1 MKRACVASLSNI
13 SIASL
18 NRKLLILL
26 IAVGLPVVA
35 ILGISKINDL
45 ESLDGVEKLFLISG
59 SPYDIQ
65 LPFSHHNLDNTVQ
78 PTTLTFKTFNTMD
91 LDRPYLYVPFYQT
104 YLKIFANGVLAYDS
118 EIDGK
123 WRNATHL
130 ENVFVNLPKEKKII
144 ITASINANMTPSQSV
159 SNFFVAPASKL
170 KGFKTA
176 NEFYYYDLRTAFL
189 GAQLCI
195 IAMMLLASIPAGSI
209 KPIITPIILLAFL
222 CSVGLSSQANSFA
235 TIQLFYP
242 YLLSFTPL
250 FALAMLGFH
259 SAIEKKEIDLSK
271 AYLATVIFC
280 ACPILLSNTTN
291 LFQIQLWNMIIIP
304 PLMISVLIFTM
315 TKSAIMF
322 FKNGGTANAL
332 YLLVTFFALAAI
344 IHDFAFL
351 FGFSNNG
358 IIISNIGT
366 SFFFFMVA
374 AFYLVRLSS
383 EKIELDSHR
392 SILEK
397 ELRGLEDDLRK
408 NFEETQI
415 LIREQVANQEMS
427 RINSE
432 LHDGIMT
439 NISMIQALSEK
450 NRSGRNLSINLLSKG
465 IISEIRVLLML
476 RESKDTTL
484 LMALSEIK
492 RQLVDPAE
500 LIGVRFAWKTK
511 GLLYGPHLSRE
522 LILDIVRIMQEA
534 LQNALFRA
542 NSKFIIFKGELDID
556 GSIILSL
563 ENREGKSFKNNS
575 RKGFGIK
582 SMFVRAKN
590 NNIELSLDG
599 TNDGAILILRI
610 PQQKVRSTVIK

>member
-1 MKRACVASLSNI
+1 MASLSNM

-18 NRKLLILL
+18 HKKLLILL
-26 IAVGLPVVA
+26 IAVVFPFVS
-35 ILGISKINDL
+35 ILGISKINGL
-45 ESLDGVEKLFLISG
+45 ENSDGVEKLFLISG

-65 LPFSHHNLDNTVQ
+65 LPFSHHNLDNTVE
-78 PTTLTFKTFNTMD
+78 PTILTFKTLNTMNI
-91 LDRPYLYVPFYQT
+91 DRPYLYVPFYQT
-104 YLKIFANGVLAYDS
+104 NLKIFANGVLAYDS

-123 WRNATHL
+123 WRNSTHL

-144 ITASINANMTPSQSV
+144 ITASINGNLTPSQSV
-159 SNFFVAPASKL
+159 SNFFVGPASKL
-170 KGFKTA
+170 KVFKTA

-195 IAMMLLASIPAGSI
+195 IAMLLMASIPAGSI
-209 KPIITPIILLAFL
+209 KPIITPLILLAFL
-222 CSVGLSSQANSFA
+222 CSVGLSSQANSFS
-235 TIQLFYP
+235 TIQSFYP

-250 FALAMLGFH
+250 FALALLDFH
-259 SAIEKKEIDLSK
+259 STIERKKIELSK

-280 ACPILLSNTTN
+280 TCIILLSKTTN
-291 LFQIQLWNMIIIP
+291 LFQIQLWNMSIIP

-315 TKSAIMF
+315 TKSTITF

-332 YLLVTFFALAAI
+332 YLIVTFFALAAI
-344 IHDFAFL
+344 IHDIAFL

-366 SFFFFMVA
+366 AFFFFMVA
-374 AFYLVRLSS
+374 TFYLVRLST
-383 EKIELDSHR
+383 EKIELASHQ
-392 SILEK
+392 SILENA
-397 ELRGLEDDLRK
+397 LRGLEDDLRK
-408 NFEETQI
+408 NFEENQI
-415 LIREQVANQEMS
+415 LIREKVANQELS

-450 NRSGRNLSINLLSKG
+450 VSASRNLSINLLSKS

-476 RESKDTTL
+476 RESKNTTL

-500 LIGVRFAWKTK
+500 LMGVRFVWETK

-522 LILDIVRIMQEA
+522 LILDIVRIIQEA

-556 GSIILSL
+556 GSIKLYL
-563 ENREGKSFKNNS
+563 ENREGKSFKKNS
-575 RKGFGIK
+575 EKGFGIK
-582 SMFVRAKN
+582 NMFVRANK

-599 TNDGAILILRI
+599 TSDGAILILRI
-610 PQQKVRSTVIK
+610 PQ

>member
-1 MKRACVASLSNI
+1 M

-18 NRKLLILL
+18 HKKLLILL
-26 IAVGLPVVA
+26 IAVGFPFVS
-35 ILGISKINDL
+35 ILGISKINGL
-45 ESLDGVEKLFLISG
+45 ENSDGVEKLFLISG

-65 LPFSHHNLDNTVQ
+65 LPFSHHNLDNTVE
-78 PTTLTFKTFNTMD
+78 PTILTFKTLNTMNI
-91 LDRPYLYVPFYQT
+91 DRPYLYVPFYQT
-104 YLKIFANGVLAYDS
+104 NLKIFANGVLAYDS

-144 ITASINANMTPSQSV
+144 ITASINGNMTPSQSV
-159 SNFFVAPASKL
+159 SNFFVGPASKL
-170 KGFKTA
+170 KVFKTA

-195 IAMMLLASIPAGSI
+195 IAMLLMASIPAGSI
-209 KPIITPIILLAFL
+209 KPIITPLILLAFL
-222 CSVGLSSQANSFA
+222 CSVGLSSQANSFS
-235 TIQLFYP
+235 TIQSFYP

-250 FALAMLGFH
+250 FALALLDFH
-259 SAIEKKEIDLSK
+259 STIEKKEIELSK

-280 ACPILLSNTTN
+280 TCIILLSKTTN
-291 LFQIQLWNMIIIP
+291 LFQIQLWNMSIIP

-332 YLLVTFFALAAI
+332 YLIVTFFALAAI
-344 IHDFAFL
+344 IHDIAFL

-366 SFFFFMVA
+366 AFFFFMVA
-374 AFYLVRLSS
+374 TFYLVRLST
-383 EKIELDSHR
+383 EKIELASHQ
-392 SILEK
+392 SILENA
-397 ELRGLEDDLRK
+397 LRGLEDDLRK
-408 NFEETQI
+408 NFEENQI
-415 LIREQVANQEMS
+415 LIREKVANQELS

-450 NRSGRNLSINLLSKG
+450 ASASRNLSINLLSKS

-476 RESKDTTL
+476 RESKNTTL

-500 LIGVRFAWKTK
+500 LMGVRFVWETK

-522 LILDIVRIMQEA
+522 LILDIVRIIQEA

-556 GSIILSL
+556 GSIKLYL
-563 ENREGKSFKNNS
+563 ENREGKSFKKNS
-575 RKGFGIK
+575 EKGFGIK
-582 SMFVRAKN
+582 NMFVRANK

-599 TNDGAILILRI
+599 TSDGAILILRI
-610 PQQKVRSTVIK
+610 PQ

>member
-1 MKRACVASLSNI
+1 M

-18 NRKLLILL
+18 HKKLLILL
-26 IAVGLPVVA
+26 IAVGFPFVS
-35 ILGISKINDL
+35 ILGISKINGL
-45 ESLDGVEKLFLISG
+45 ENSDGVEKLFLISG

-65 LPFSHHNLDNTVQ
+65 LPFSHHNLDNTVE
-78 PTTLTFKTFNTMD
+78 PTILTFKTLNTMNI
-91 LDRPYLYVPFYQT
+91 DRPYLYVPFYQT
-104 YLKIFANGVLAYDS
+104 NLKIFANGVLAYDS

-144 ITASINANMTPSQSV
+144 ITASINGNMTPSQSV
-159 SNFFVAPASKL
+159 SNFFVGPASKL
-170 KGFKTA
+170 KVFKTA

-195 IAMMLLASIPAGSI
+195 IAMLLMASIPAGSI
-209 KPIITPIILLAFL
+209 KPIITPLILLAFL
-222 CSVGLSSQANSFA
+222 CSVGLSSQANSFS
-235 TIQLFYP
+235 TIQSFYP

-250 FALAMLGFH
+250 FALALLDFH
-259 SAIEKKEIDLSK
+259 STIERKKIELSK

-280 ACPILLSNTTN
+280 TCIILLSKTTN
-291 LFQIQLWNMIIIP
+291 LFQIQLWNMSIIP

-332 YLLVTFFALAAI
+332 YLIVTFFALAAI
-344 IHDFAFL
+344 IHDIAFL

-366 SFFFFMVA
+366 AFFFFMVA
-374 AFYLVRLSS
+374 TFYLVRLST
-383 EKIELDSHR
+383 EKIELASHQ
-392 SILEK
+392 SILENA
-397 ELRGLEDDLRK
+397 LRGLEDDLRK
-408 NFEETQI
+408 NFEENQI
-415 LIREQVANQEMS
+415 LIREKVANQELS

-450 NRSGRNLSINLLSKG
+450 ASASRNLSINLLSKS

-476 RESKDTTL
+476 RESKNTTL

-500 LIGVRFAWKTK
+500 LMGVRFVWETK

-522 LILDIVRIMQEA
+522 LILDIVRIIQEA

-556 GSIILSL
+556 GSIKLYL
-563 ENREGKSFKNNS
+563 ENREGKSFKKNS
-575 RKGFGIK
+575 EKGFGIK
-582 SMFVRAKN
+582 NMFVRANK

-599 TNDGAILILRI
+599 TSDGAILILRI
-610 PQQKVRSTVIK
+610 PQ

>member
-1 MKRACVASLSNI
+1 M

-18 NRKLLILL
+18 HKKLLILL
-26 IAVGLPVVA
+26 IAVGFPFVS
-35 ILGISKINDL
+35 ILGISKINGL
-45 ESLDGVEKLFLISG
+45 ENSDGVEKLFLISG
-59 SPYDIQ
+59 STYDIQ
-65 LPFSHHNLDNTVQ
+65 LPFSHHNLDNTVE
-78 PTTLTFKTFNTMD
+78 PTILTFKTLNTMNI
-91 LDRPYLYVPFYQT
+91 DRPYLYVPFYQT
-104 YLKIFANGVLAYDS
+104 NLKIFANGVLAYDS

-144 ITASINANMTPSQSV
+144 ITASINGNMTPSQSV
-159 SNFFVAPASKL
+159 SNFFVGPASKL
-170 KGFKTA
+170 KVFKTA

-195 IAMMLLASIPAGSI
+195 IAMLLMASIPAGSI
-209 KPIITPIILLAFL
+209 KPIITPLILLAFL
-222 CSVGLSSQANSFA
+222 CSVGLSSQANSFS
-235 TIQLFYP
+235 TIQSFYP

-250 FALAMLGFH
+250 FALALLDFH
-259 SAIEKKEIDLSK
+259 STIEKKEIELSK

-280 ACPILLSNTTN
+280 TCIILLSKTTN
-291 LFQIQLWNMIIIP
+291 LFQIQLWNMSIIP

-332 YLLVTFFALAAI
+332 YLIVTFFALAAI
-344 IHDFAFL
+344 IHDIAFL

-366 SFFFFMVA
+366 AFFFFMVA
-374 AFYLVRLSS
+374 TFYLVRLST
-383 EKIELDSHR
+383 EKIELASHQ
-392 SILEK
+392 SILENA
-397 ELRGLEDDLRK
+397 LRGLEDDLRK
-408 NFEETQI
+408 NFEENQI
-415 LIREQVANQEMS
+415 LIREKVANQELS

-450 NRSGRNLSINLLSKG
+450 ASASRNLSINLLSKS

-476 RESKDTTL
+476 RESKNTTL

-500 LIGVRFAWKTK
+500 LMGVRFVWETK

-522 LILDIVRIMQEA
+522 LILDIVRIIQEA

-556 GSIILSL
+556 GSIKLYL
-563 ENREGKSFKNNS
+563 ENREGKSFKKNS
-575 RKGFGIK
+575 EKGFGIK
-582 SMFVRAKN
+582 NMFVRANK

-599 TNDGAILILRI
+599 TSDGAILILRI
-610 PQQKVRSTVIK
+610 PQ

>member
-1 MKRACVASLSNI
+1 M

-18 NRKLLILL
+18 HKKLLILL
-26 IAVGLPVVA
+26 IAVGFPFVS
-35 ILGISKINDL
+35 ILGISKINGL
-45 ESLDGVEKLFLISG
+45 ENSDGVEKLFLISG

-65 LPFSHHNLDNTVQ
+65 LPFSHHNLDNTVE
-78 PTTLTFKTFNTMD
+78 PTILTFKTLNTMNI
-91 LDRPYLYVPFYQT
+91 DRPHLYVPFYQT
-104 YLKIFANGVLAYDS
+104 NLKIFANGVLAYDS

-144 ITASINANMTPSQSV
+144 ITASINGNMTPSQSV
-159 SNFFVAPASKL
+159 SNFFVGPASKL
-170 KGFKTA
+170 KVFKTA

-195 IAMMLLASIPAGSI
+195 IAMLLMASIPAGSI
-209 KPIITPIILLAFL
+209 KPIITPLILLAFL
-222 CSVGLSSQANSFA
+222 CSVGLSSQANSFS
-235 TIQLFYP
+235 TIQSFYP

-250 FALAMLGFH
+250 FALALLDFH
-259 SAIEKKEIDLSK
+259 STIEKKEIELSK

-280 ACPILLSNTTN
+280 TCIILLSKTTN
-291 LFQIQLWNMIIIP
+291 LFQIQLWNMSIIP

-332 YLLVTFFALAAI
+332 YLIVTFFALAAI
-344 IHDFAFL
+344 IHDIAFL

-366 SFFFFMVA
+366 AFFFFMVA
-374 AFYLVRLSS
+374 TFYLVRLST
-383 EKIELDSHR
+383 EKIELASHQ
-392 SILEK
+392 SILENA
-397 ELRGLEDDLRK
+397 LRGLEDDLRK
-408 NFEETQI
+408 NFEENQI
-415 LIREQVANQEMS
+415 LIREKVANQELS

-450 NRSGRNLSINLLSKG
+450 ASASRNLSINLLSKS

-476 RESKDTTL
+476 RESKNTTL

-500 LIGVRFAWKTK
+500 LMGVRFVWETK

-522 LILDIVRIMQEA
+522 LILDIVRIIQEA

-556 GSIILSL
+556 GSIKLYL
-563 ENREGKSFKNNS
+563 ENREGKSFKKNS
-575 RKGFGIK
+575 EKGFGIK
-582 SMFVRAKN
+582 NMFVRANK

-599 TNDGAILILRI
+599 TSDGAILILRI
-610 PQQKVRSTVIK
+610 PQ

>member
-1 MKRACVASLSNI
+1 M

-18 NRKLLILL
+18 HKKLLILL
-26 IAVGLPVVA
+26 IAVGFPFVS
-35 ILGISKINDL
+35 ILGISKINGL
-45 ESLDGVEKLFLISG
+45 ENSDGVEKLFLISG

-65 LPFSHHNLDNTVQ
+65 LPFSHHNLDNTVE
-78 PTTLTFKTFNTMD
+78 PTILTFKTLNTMNI
-91 LDRPYLYVPFYQT
+91 DRPHLYVPFYQT
-104 YLKIFANGVLAYDS
+104 NLKIFANGVLAYDS

-144 ITASINANMTPSQSV
+144 ITASINGNMTPSQSV
-159 SNFFVAPASKL
+159 SNFFVGPASKL
-170 KGFKTA
+170 KVFKTA

-195 IAMMLLASIPAGSI
+195 IAMLLMASIPAGSI
-209 KPIITPIILLAFL
+209 KPIITPLILLAFL
-222 CSVGLSSQANSFA
+222 CSVGLSSQANSFS
-235 TIQLFYP
+235 TIQSFYP

-250 FALAMLGFH
+250 FALALLDFH
-259 SAIEKKEIDLSK
+259 STIERKKIELSK

-280 ACPILLSNTTN
+280 TCIILLSKTTN
-291 LFQIQLWNMIIIP
+291 LFQIQLWNMSIIP

-315 TKSAIMF
+315 IKSAIMF

-332 YLLVTFFALAAI
+332 YLIVTFFALAAI
-344 IHDFAFL
+344 IHDIAFL

-366 SFFFFMVA
+366 ALFFFMVTT
-374 AFYLVRLSS
+374 FYLVRLST
-383 EKIELDSHR
+383 EKIELASHQ
-392 SILEK
+392 SILENA
-397 ELRGLEDDLRK
+397 LRGLEDDLRK
-408 NFEETQI
+408 NFEENQI
-415 LIREQVANQEMS
+415 LIREKVANQEMS

-450 NRSGRNLSINLLSKG
+450 ASANRNLSINLLSKS

-476 RESKDTTL
+476 RESKNTTL

-500 LIGVRFAWKTK
+500 LMGVRFVWETK

-522 LILDIVRIMQEA
+522 LILDIVRIIQEA

-556 GSIILSL
+556 GSIKLYL
-563 ENREGKSFKNNS
+563 ENREGKSFKKNS
-575 RKGFGIK
+575 EKGFGIK
-582 SMFVRAKN
+582 NMFVRANK

-599 TNDGAILILRI
+599 TSDGAILILRI
-610 PQQKVRSTVIK
+610 PQ

>member
-1 MKRACVASLSNI
+1 M

-18 NRKLLILL
+18 HKKLLILL
-26 IAVGLPVVA
+26 IAVGFPFVS
-35 ILGISKINDL
+35 ILGISKINGL
-45 ESLDGVEKLFLISG
+45 ENSDGVEKLFLISG

-65 LPFSHHNLDNTVQ
+65 LPFSHHNLDNTVE
-78 PTTLTFKTFNTMD
+78 PTILTFKTLNTMNI
-91 LDRPYLYVPFYQT
+91 DRPHLYVPFYQT
-104 YLKIFANGVLAYDS
+104 NLKIFANGVLAYDS

-144 ITASINANMTPSQSV
+144 ITASINGNMTPSQSV
-159 SNFFVAPASKL
+159 SNFFVGPASKL
-170 KGFKTA
+170 KVFKTA

-209 KPIITPIILLAFL
+209 KPIITPLILLAFL
-222 CSVGLSSQANSFA
+222 CSVGLSSQANSFS
-235 TIQLFYP
+235 TIQSFYP

-250 FALAMLGFH
+250 FALALLDFH
-259 SAIEKKEIDLSK
+259 STIERKKIELSK

-280 ACPILLSNTTN
+280 TCIILLSKTTN
-291 LFQIQLWNMIIIP
+291 LFQIQLWNMSIIP

-315 TKSAIMF
+315 TKSTIMF

-332 YLLVTFFALAAI
+332 YLIVTFFALAAI
-344 IHDFAFL
+344 IHDIAFL

-366 SFFFFMVA
+366 AFFFFMVA
-374 AFYLVRLSS
+374 TFYLVRLSS
-383 EKIELDSHR
+383 EKIKLDSHQ

-397 ELRGLEDDLRK
+397 ALRGLEDDLRK
-408 NFEETQI
+408 NFEENQI
-415 LIREQVANQEMS
+415 LIREKVANQELS

-450 NRSGRNLSINLLSKG
+450 ASASRNLSINLLSKS

-476 RESKDTTL
+476 RESKNTTL

-500 LIGVRFAWKTK
+500 LMGVRFVWETK

-522 LILDIVRIMQEA
+522 LILDIVRIIQEA

-556 GSIILSL
+556 GSIKLYL
-563 ENREGKSFKNNS
+563 ENREGKSFKKNS
-575 RKGFGIK
+575 EKGFGIK
-582 SMFVRAKN
+582 NMFVRANK

-599 TNDGAILILRI
+599 TSDGAILILRI
-610 PQQKVRSTVIK
+610 PQ

>member
-1 MKRACVASLSNI
+1 M

-18 NRKLLILL
+18 HKKLLILL
-26 IAVGLPVVA
+26 IAVGFPFVS
-35 ILGISKINDL
+35 ILGISKINGL
-45 ESLDGVEKLFLISG
+45 ENSDGVEKLFLISG

-65 LPFSHHNLDNTVQ
+65 LPFSHHNLDNTVE
-78 PTTLTFKTFNTMD
+78 PTILTFKTLNTMNI
-91 LDRPYLYVPFYQT
+91 DRPYLYVPFYQT
-104 YLKIFANGVLAYDS
+104 NLKIFANGVLAYDS

-144 ITASINANMTPSQSV
+144 ITASINGNMTPSQSV
-159 SNFFVAPASKL
+159 SNFFVGPASKL
-170 KGFKTA
+170 KVFKTA

-195 IAMMLLASIPAGSI
+195 IAMLLMASIPAGSI
-209 KPIITPIILLAFL
+209 KPIITPLILLAFL
-222 CSVGLSSQANSFA
+222 CSVGLSSQANSFS
-235 TIQLFYP
+235 TIQSFYP

-250 FALAMLGFH
+250 FALALLDFH
-259 SAIEKKEIDLSK
+259 STIEKKEIELSK

-280 ACPILLSNTTN
+280 TCIILLSKTTN
-291 LFQIQLWNMIIIP
+291 LFQIQLWNMSIIP

-315 TKSAIMF
+315 TKSTIMF

-332 YLLVTFFALAAI
+332 YLIVTFFALAAI
-344 IHDFAFL
+344 IHDIAFL

-366 SFFFFMVA
+366 AFFFFMVA
-374 AFYLVRLSS
+374 TFYLVRLST
-383 EKIELDSHR
+383 EKIELASHQ
-392 SILEK
+392 SILENA
-397 ELRGLEDDLRK
+397 LRGLEDDLRK
-408 NFEETQI
+408 NFEENQI
-415 LIREQVANQEMS
+415 LIREKVANQELS

-450 NRSGRNLSINLLSKG
+450 ASASRNLSINLLSKS

-476 RESKDTTL
+476 RESKNTTL

-500 LIGVRFAWKTK
+500 LMGVRFVWETK

-522 LILDIVRIMQEA
+522 LILDIVRIIQEA

-556 GSIILSL
+556 GSIKLYL
-563 ENREGKSFKNNS
+563 ENREGKSFKKNS
-575 RKGFGIK
+575 EKGFGIK
-582 SMFVRAKN
+582 NMFVRANK

-599 TNDGAILILRI
+599 TSDGAILILRI
-610 PQQKVRSTVIK
+610 PQ

>member
-1 MKRACVASLSNI
+1 M

-18 NRKLLILL
+18 HKKLLILL
-26 IAVGLPVVA
+26 IAVGFPFVS
-35 ILGISKINDL
+35 ILGISKINGL
-45 ESLDGVEKLFLISG
+45 ENSDGVEKLFLISG

-65 LPFSHHNLDNTVQ
+65 LPFSHHNLDNTVE
-78 PTTLTFKTFNTMD
+78 PTILTFKTLNTMNI
-91 LDRPYLYVPFYQT
+91 DRPHLYVPFYQT
-104 YLKIFANGVLAYDS
+104 NLKIFANGVLAYDS

-144 ITASINANMTPSQSV
+144 ITASINGNMTPSQSV
-159 SNFFVAPASKL
+159 SDFFVGPASKL
-170 KGFKTA
+170 KVFKTA

-195 IAMMLLASIPAGSI
+195 IAMLLMASIPAGSI
-209 KPIITPIILLAFL
+209 KPIITPLILLAFL
-222 CSVGLSSQANSFA
+222 CSVGLSSQANSFS
-235 TIQLFYP
+235 TIQSFYP

-250 FALAMLGFH
+250 FALALLDFH
-259 SAIEKKEIDLSK
+259 STIEKKEIELSK

-280 ACPILLSNTTN
+280 TCIILLSKTTN
-291 LFQIQLWNMIIIP
+291 LFQIQMWNMSIIP

-332 YLLVTFFALAAI
+332 YLIVTFFALAAI
-344 IHDFAFL
+344 IHDIAFL
-351 FGFSNNG
+351 FGFSNSG

-366 SFFFFMVA
+366 AFFFFMVA
-374 AFYLVRLSS
+374 TFYLVRLST
-383 EKIELDSHR
+383 EKIELASHQ
-392 SILEK
+392 SILENA
-397 ELRGLEDDLRK
+397 LRGLEDDLRK
-408 NFEETQI
+408 NFEENQI
-415 LIREQVANQEMS
+415 LVREKVANQEMS

-450 NRSGRNLSINLLSKG
+450 ASASRNLSINLLSKS

-476 RESKDTTL
+476 RESKNTTL

-500 LIGVRFAWKTK
+500 LLGVRFVWETK

-522 LILDIVRIMQEA
+522 LILDIVRIIQEA

-556 GSIILSL
+556 GSIKLYL
-563 ENREGKSFKNNS
+563 ENREGRSFKKNS
-575 RKGFGIK
+575 EKGFGIK
-582 SMFVRAKN
+582 NMFVRANK

-599 TNDGAILILRI
+599 TSDGAILILRI
-610 PQQKVRSTVIK
+610 PQ

>member
-1 MKRACVASLSNI
+1 M

-18 NRKLLILL
+18 HKKLLILL
-26 IAVGLPVVA
+26 IAVGFPFVS
-35 ILGISKINDL
+35 ILGISKINGL
-45 ESLDGVEKLFLISG
+45 ENSDGVEKLFLISG

-65 LPFSHHNLDNTVQ
+65 LPFSHHNLDNTVE
-78 PTTLTFKTFNTMD
+78 PTILTFKTLNTMNI
-91 LDRPYLYVPFYQT
+91 DRPHLYVPFYQT
-104 YLKIFANGVLAYDS
+104 NLKIFANGVLAYDS

-144 ITASINANMTPSQSV
+144 ITASINGNMTPSQSV
-159 SNFFVAPASKL
+159 SNFFVGPASKL
-170 KGFKTA
+170 KVFKTA

-195 IAMMLLASIPAGSI
+195 IAMLLMASIPAGSI
-209 KPIITPIILLAFL
+209 KPIITPLILLAFL
-222 CSVGLSSQANSFA
+222 CSVGLSSQANSFS
-235 TIQLFYP
+235 TIQSFYP

-250 FALAMLGFH
+250 FALALLDFH
-259 SAIEKKEIDLSK
+259 STIERKKIELSK

-280 ACPILLSNTTN
+280 TCIILLSKTTN
-291 LFQIQLWNMIIIP
+291 LFQIQLWNMSIIP

-332 YLLVTFFALAAI
+332 YLIVTFFALAAI
-344 IHDFAFL
+344 IHDIAFL

-366 SFFFFMVA
+366 AFFFFMVA
-374 AFYLVRLSS
+374 TFYLVRLST
-383 EKIELDSHR
+383 EKIELASHQ
-392 SILEK
+392 SILENA
-397 ELRGLEDDLRK
+397 LRGLEDDLRK
-408 NFEETQI
+408 NFEENQI
-415 LIREQVANQEMS
+415 LIREKVANQELS

-450 NRSGRNLSINLLSKG
+450 ASASRNLSINLLSKS

-476 RESKDTTL
+476 RESKNTTL

-500 LIGVRFAWKTK
+500 LMGVRFVWETK

-522 LILDIVRIMQEA
+522 LILDIVRIIQEA

-556 GSIILSL
+556 GSIKLYL
-563 ENREGKSFKNNS
+563 ENREGKSFKKNS
-575 RKGFGIK
+575 EKGFGIK
-582 SMFVRAKN
+582 NMFVRANK

-599 TNDGAILILRI
+599 TSDGAILILRI
-610 PQQKVRSTVIK
+610 PQ

>member
-1 MKRACVASLSNI
+1 M

-18 NRKLLILL
+18 HKKLLILL
-26 IAVGLPVVA
+26 IAVGFPFVS
-35 ILGISKINDL
+35 ILGISKINGL
-45 ESLDGVEKLFLISG
+45 ENSDGVEKLFLISG

-65 LPFSHHNLDNTVQ
+65 LPFSHHNLDNTVE
-78 PTTLTFKTFNTMD
+78 PTILTFKTLNTMNI
-91 LDRPYLYVPFYQT
+91 DRPHLYVPFYQT
-104 YLKIFANGVLAYDS
+104 NLKIFANGVLAYDS

-144 ITASINANMTPSQSV
+144 ITASINGNMTPSQSV
-159 SNFFVAPASKL
+159 SNFFVGPASKL
-170 KGFKTA
+170 KVFKTA

-209 KPIITPIILLAFL
+209 KPIITPLILLAFL
-222 CSVGLSSQANSFA
+222 CSVGLSSQANSFS
-235 TIQLFYP
+235 TIQSFYP

-250 FALAMLGFH
+250 FALALLDFH
-259 SAIEKKEIDLSK
+259 STIERKKIELSK

-280 ACPILLSNTTN
+280 TCIILLSKTTN
-291 LFQIQLWNMIIIP
+291 LFQIQLWNMSIIP

-332 YLLVTFFALAAI
+332 YLIVTFFALAAI
-344 IHDFAFL
+344 IHDIAFL

-366 SFFFFMVA
+366 AFFFFMVA
-374 AFYLVRLSS
+374 TFYLVRLST
-383 EKIELDSHR
+383 EKIELASHQ
-392 SILEK
+392 SILENA
-397 ELRGLEDDLRK
+397 LRGLEDDLRK
-408 NFEETQI
+408 NFEENQI
-415 LIREQVANQEMS
+415 LIREKVANQELS

-450 NRSGRNLSINLLSKG
+450 ASASRNLSINLLSKS

-476 RESKDTTL
+476 RESKNTTL

-500 LIGVRFAWKTK
+500 LMGVRFVWETK

-522 LILDIVRIMQEA
+522 LILDIVRIIQEA

-556 GSIILSL
+556 GSIKLYL
-563 ENREGKSFKNNS
+563 ENREGKSFKKNS
-575 RKGFGIK
+575 EKGFGIK
-582 SMFVRAKN
+582 NMFVRANK

-599 TNDGAILILRI
+599 TSDGAILILRI
-610 PQQKVRSTVIK
+610 PQ

>member
-1 MKRACVASLSNI
+1 M

-18 NRKLLILL
+18 HKKLLILL
-26 IAVGLPVVA
+26 IAVGFPFVS
-35 ILGISKINDL
+35 ILGISKINGL
-45 ESLDGVEKLFLISG
+45 ENSDGVEKLFLISG
-59 SPYDIQ
+59 STYDIQ
-65 LPFSHHNLDNTVQ
+65 LPFSHHNLDNTVE
-78 PTTLTFKTFNTMD
+78 PTILTFKTLNTMNI
-91 LDRPYLYVPFYQT
+91 DRPYLYVPFYQT
-104 YLKIFANGVLAYDS
+104 NLKIFANGVLAYDS

-144 ITASINANMTPSQSV
+144 ITASINGNMTPSQSV
-159 SNFFVAPASKL
+159 SNFFVGPASKL
-170 KGFKTA
+170 KVFKTA

-195 IAMMLLASIPAGSI
+195 IAMLLMASIPAGSI
-209 KPIITPIILLAFL
+209 KPIITPLILLAFL
-222 CSVGLSSQANSFA
+222 CSVGLSSQANSFS
-235 TIQLFYP
+235 TIQSFYP

-250 FALAMLGFH
+250 FALALLDFH
-259 SAIEKKEIDLSK
+259 STIEKKKIELSK

-280 ACPILLSNTTN
+280 TCIILLSKTTN
-291 LFQIQLWNMIIIP
+291 LFQIQLWNMSIIP

-332 YLLVTFFALAAI
+332 YLIVTFFALAAI
-344 IHDFAFL
+344 IHDIAFL

-366 SFFFFMVA
+366 AFFFFMVA
-374 AFYLVRLSS
+374 TFYLVRLST
-383 EKIELDSHR
+383 EKIELASHQ
-392 SILEK
+392 SILENA
-397 ELRGLEDDLRK
+397 LRGLEDDLRK
-408 NFEETQI
+408 NFEENQI
-415 LIREQVANQEMS
+415 LIREKVANQELS

-450 NRSGRNLSINLLSKG
+450 ASASRNLSINLLSKS

-500 LIGVRFAWKTK
+500 LMGVRFVWETK
-511 GLLYGPHLSRE
+511 GLLYVPHLSRE
-522 LILDIVRIMQEA
+522 LILDIVRIIQEA

-556 GSIILSL
+556 GSIKLYL
-563 ENREGKSFKNNS
+563 ENREGKSFKKNS
-575 RKGFGIK
+575 EKGFGIK
-582 SMFVRAKN
+582 NMFVRANK

-599 TNDGAILILRI
+599 TSDGAILILRI
-610 PQQKVRSTVIK
+610 PQ

>member
-1 MKRACVASLSNI
+1 M

-18 NRKLLILL
+18 HKKLLILL
-26 IAVGLPVVA
+26 IAVGFPFVS
-35 ILGISKINDL
+35 ILGISKINGL
-45 ESLDGVEKLFLISG
+45 ENSDGVEKLFLISG
-59 SPYDIQ
+59 STYDIQ
-65 LPFSHHNLDNTVQ
+65 LPFSHHNLDNTVE
-78 PTTLTFKTFNTMD
+78 PTILTFKTLNTMNI
-91 LDRPYLYVPFYQT
+91 DRPYLYVPFYQT
-104 YLKIFANGVLAYDS
+104 NLKIFANGVLAYDS

-144 ITASINANMTPSQSV
+144 ITASINGNMTPSQSV
-159 SNFFVAPASKL
+159 SNFFVGPASKL
-170 KGFKTA
+170 KVFKTA

-195 IAMMLLASIPAGSI
+195 IAMLLMASIPAGSI
-209 KPIITPIILLAFL
+209 KPIITPLILLAFL
-222 CSVGLSSQANSFA
+222 CSVGLSSQANSFS
-235 TIQLFYP
+235 TIQSFYP

-250 FALAMLGFH
+250 FALALLDFH
-259 SAIEKKEIDLSK
+259 STIEKKKIELSK

-280 ACPILLSNTTN
+280 TCIILLSKTTN
-291 LFQIQLWNMIIIP
+291 LFQIQLWNMSIIP

-315 TKSAIMF
+315 TKSAIIF

-332 YLLVTFFALAAI
+332 YLIVTFFALAAI
-344 IHDFAFL
+344 IHDIAFL

-366 SFFFFMVA
+366 AFFFFMVA
-374 AFYLVRLSS
+374 TFYLVRLST
-383 EKIELDSHR
+383 EKIELASHQ
-392 SILEK
+392 SILENA
-397 ELRGLEDDLRK
+397 LRGLEDDLRK
-408 NFEETQI
+408 NFEENQI
-415 LIREQVANQEMS
+415 LIREKVANQELS

-450 NRSGRNLSINLLSKG
+450 ASASRNLSINLLSKS

-476 RESKDTTL
+476 RESKNTTL

-500 LIGVRFAWKTK
+500 LMGVRFVWETK

-522 LILDIVRIMQEA
+522 LILDIVRIIQEA

-556 GSIILSL
+556 GSIKLYL
-563 ENREGKSFKNNS
+563 ENREGKSFKKNS
-575 RKGFGIK
+575 EKGFGIK
-582 SMFVRAKN
+582 NMFVRANK

-599 TNDGAILILRI
+599 TSDGAILILRI
-610 PQQKVRSTVIK
+610 PQ

>member
-1 MKRACVASLSNI
+1 MASLSNM

-18 NRKLLILL
+18 HKKLLILL
-26 IAVGLPVVA
+26 IAVGFPFVS
-35 ILGISKINDL
+35 ILGISKINGL
-45 ESLDGVEKLFLISG
+45 ENSDGVEKLFLISG

-65 LPFSHHNLDNTVQ
+65 LPFSHHNLDNTVE
-78 PTTLTFKTFNTMD
+78 PTILTFKTLNTMNI
-91 LDRPYLYVPFYQT
+91 DRPYLYVPFYQT
-104 YLKIFANGVLAYDS
+104 NLKIFANGVLAYDS

-144 ITASINANMTPSQSV
+144 ITASINGNMTPSQSV
-159 SNFFVAPASKL
+159 SNFFVGPASKL
-170 KGFKTA
+170 KVFKTA

-195 IAMMLLASIPAGSI
+195 IAMLLMASIPAGSI
-209 KPIITPIILLAFL
+209 KPIITPLILLAFL
-222 CSVGLSSQANSFA
+222 CSVGLSSQANSFS
-235 TIQLFYP
+235 TIQSFYP

-250 FALAMLGFH
+250 FALALLDFH
-259 SAIEKKEIDLSK
+259 STIEKKKIELSK

-280 ACPILLSNTTN
+280 TCIILLSKTTN
-291 LFQIQLWNMIIIP
+291 LFQIQLWNMSIIP

-332 YLLVTFFALAAI
+332 YLIVTFFALAAI
-344 IHDFAFL
+344 IHDIAFL

-366 SFFFFMVA
+366 AFFFFMVA
-374 AFYLVRLSS
+374 TFYLVRLST
-383 EKIELDSHR
+383 EKIELASHQ
-392 SILEK
+392 SILENA
-397 ELRGLEDDLRK
+397 LRGLEDDLRK
-408 NFEETQI
+408 NFEENQI
-415 LIREQVANQEMS
+415 LIREKVANQELS

-450 NRSGRNLSINLLSKG
+450 ASASRNLSINLLSKS

-476 RESKDTTL
+476 RESKNTTL

-500 LIGVRFAWKTK
+500 LMGVRFVWETK

-522 LILDIVRIMQEA
+522 LILDIVRIIQEA

-556 GSIILSL
+556 GSIKLYL
-563 ENREGKSFKNNS
+563 ENREGKSFKKNS
-575 RKGFGIK
+575 EKGFGIK
-582 SMFVRAKN
+582 NMFVRANK

-599 TNDGAILILRI
+599 TSDGAILILRI
-610 PQQKVRSTVIK
+610 PQ

>member
-1 MKRACVASLSNI
+1 M

-18 NRKLLILL
+18 HKKLLILL
-26 IAVGLPVVA
+26 IAVGFPFVA
-35 ILGISKINDL
+35 ILGISKINGL
-45 ESLDGVEKLFLISG
+45 ENLDGVEKLFLISG

-65 LPFSHHNLDNTVQ
+65 LPFSHHNLDNTVE
-78 PTTLTFKTFNTMD
+78 PTILTFKTLNTMNI
-91 LDRPYLYVPFYQT
+91 DRPYLYVPFYQT
-104 YLKIFANGVLAYDS
+104 NLKIFANGVLAYDS

-144 ITASINANMTPSQSV
+144 ITASINGNMRPSQSV
-159 SNFFVAPASKL
+159 SNFFVGPASKL
-170 KGFKTA
+170 KVFKTA

-195 IAMMLLASIPAGSI
+195 IAMLLMASIPAGSI
-209 KPIITPIILLAFL
+209 KPIITPLILLAFL
-222 CSVGLSSQANSFA
+222 CSVGLSSQANSFS
-235 TIQLFYP
+235 TIQSFYP

-250 FALAMLGFH
+250 FALALLDFH
-259 SAIEKKEIDLSK
+259 STIEKKKIELSK

-280 ACPILLSNTTN
+280 TCIILLSKTTN
-291 LFQIQLWNMIIIP
+291 LFQIQLWNMSIIP

-332 YLLVTFFALAAI
+332 YLIVTFFALAAI
-344 IHDFAFL
+344 IHDIAFL

-366 SFFFFMVA
+366 AFFFFMVA
-374 AFYLVRLSS
+374 TFYLVRLST
-383 EKIELDSHR
+383 EKIELASHQ
-392 SILEK
+392 SILENA
-397 ELRGLEDDLRK
+397 LRGLEDDLRK
-408 NFEETQI
+408 NFEENQI
-415 LIREQVANQEMS
+415 LIREKVANQELS

-450 NRSGRNLSINLLSKG
+450 ASASRNLSINLLSKS

-476 RESKDTTL
+476 RESKNTTL

-500 LIGVRFAWKTK
+500 LMGVRFVWETK

-522 LILDIVRIMQEA
+522 LILDIVRIIQEA

-556 GSIILSL
+556 GSIKLYL
-563 ENREGKSFKNNS
+563 ENREGKSFKKNS
-575 RKGFGIK
+575 EKGFGIK
-582 SMFVRAKN
+582 NMFVRANK

-599 TNDGAILILRI
+599 TSDGAILILRI
-610 PQQKVRSTVIK
+610 PQ

>member
-1 MKRACVASLSNI
+1 MASLSNM

-18 NRKLLILL
+18 HKKLLILL
-26 IAVGLPVVA
+26 IAVGFPFVS
-35 ILGISKINDL
+35 ILGISKINGL
-45 ESLDGVEKLFLISG
+45 ENSDGVEKLFLISG

-65 LPFSHHNLDNTVQ
+65 LPFSHHNLDNTVE
-78 PTTLTFKTFNTMD
+78 PTILTFKTLNTMNI
-91 LDRPYLYVPFYQT
+91 DRPHLYVPFYQT
-104 YLKIFANGVLAYDS
+104 NLKIFANGVLAYDS

-144 ITASINANMTPSQSV
+144 ITASINGNMTPSQSV
-159 SNFFVAPASKL
+159 SNFFVGPASKL
-170 KGFKTA
+170 KVFKTA

-209 KPIITPIILLAFL
+209 KPIITPLILLVFL
-222 CSVGLSSQANSFA
+222 CSVGLSSQANSFS
-235 TIQLFYP
+235 TIQSFYP

-250 FALAMLGFH
+250 FALALLDFH
-259 SAIEKKEIDLSK
+259 STIEKKKIELSK

-280 ACPILLSNTTN
+280 TCIILLSKTTN
-291 LFQIQLWNMIIIP
+291 LFQIQLWNMSIIP

-332 YLLVTFFALAAI
+332 YLIVTFFALAAI
-344 IHDFAFL
+344 IHDIAFL

-366 SFFFFMVA
+366 AFFFFMVA
-374 AFYLVRLSS
+374 TFYLVRLST
-383 EKIELDSHR
+383 EKIELASHQ
-392 SILEK
+392 SILENA
-397 ELRGLEDDLRK
+397 LRGLEDDLRK
-408 NFEETQI
+408 NFEENQI
-415 LIREQVANQEMS
+415 LIREKVANQELS

-450 NRSGRNLSINLLSKG
+450 ASASRNLSINLLSKS

-476 RESKDTTL
+476 RESKNTTL

-500 LIGVRFAWKTK
+500 LMGVRFVWETK

-522 LILDIVRIMQEA
+522 LILDIVRIIQEA

-556 GSIILSL
+556 GSIKLYL
-563 ENREGKSFKNNS
+563 ENREGKSFKKNS
-575 RKGFGIK
+575 EKGFGIK
-582 SMFVRAKN
+582 NMFVRANK

-599 TNDGAILILRI
+599 TSDGAILILRI
-610 PQQKVRSTVIK
+610 PQ

>member
-1 MKRACVASLSNI
+1 M

-18 NRKLLILL
+18 HKKLLILL
-26 IAVGLPVVA
+26 IAVGFPFVS
-35 ILGISKINDL
+35 ILGISKINGL
-45 ESLDGVEKLFLISG
+45 ENSDGVEKLFLISG

-65 LPFSHHNLDNTVQ
+65 LPFSHHNLDNTVE
-78 PTTLTFKTFNTMD
+78 PTILTFKTLNTMNI
-91 LDRPYLYVPFYQT
+91 DRPHLYVPFYQT
-104 YLKIFANGVLAYDS
+104 NLKIFANGVLAYDS

-144 ITASINANMTPSQSV
+144 ITASIYGNMTPSQSV
-159 SNFFVAPASKL
+159 SNFFVGPASKL
-170 KGFKTA
+170 KVFKTA

-195 IAMMLLASIPAGSI
+195 IAMLLMASIPAGSI
-209 KPIITPIILLAFL
+209 KPIITPLILLAFL
-222 CSVGLSSQANSFA
+222 CSVGLSSQANSFS
-235 TIQLFYP
+235 TIQSFYP

-250 FALAMLGFH
+250 FALALLDFH
-259 SAIEKKEIDLSK
+259 STIERKKIELSK

-280 ACPILLSNTTN
+280 TCIILLSKTTN
-291 LFQIQLWNMIIIP
+291 LFQIQLWNMSIIP

-315 TKSAIMF
+315 TKSTIMF

-332 YLLVTFFALAAI
+332 YLIVTFFALAAI
-344 IHDFAFL
+344 IHDIAFL

-366 SFFFFMVA
+366 AFFFFMVA
-374 AFYLVRLSS
+374 TFYLVRLSS
-383 EKIELDSHR
+383 EKIKLDSHQ

-397 ELRGLEDDLRK
+397 ALRGLEDDLRK
-408 NFEETQI
+408 NFEENQI
-415 LIREQVANQEMS
+415 LIREKVANQELS

-450 NRSGRNLSINLLSKG
+450 ASASRNLSINLLSKS

-476 RESKDTTL
+476 RESKNTTL

-500 LIGVRFAWKTK
+500 LMGVRFVWETK

-522 LILDIVRIMQEA
+522 LILDIVRIIQEA

-556 GSIILSL
+556 GSIKLYL
-563 ENREGKSFKNNS
+563 ENREGKSFKKNS
-575 RKGFGIK
+575 EKGFGIK
-582 SMFVRAKN
+582 NMFVRANK

-599 TNDGAILILRI
+599 TSDGAILILRI
-610 PQQKVRSTVIK
+610 PQ

>member
-1 MKRACVASLSNI
+1 M

-18 NRKLLILL
+18 HKKLLILL
-26 IAVGLPVVA
+26 IAVGFPFVS
-35 ILGISKINDL
+35 ILGISKINGL
-45 ESLDGVEKLFLISG
+45 ENSDGVEKLFLISG

-65 LPFSHHNLDNTVQ
+65 LPFSHHNLDNTVE
-78 PTTLTFKTFNTMD
+78 PTILTFKTLNTMNI
-91 LDRPYLYVPFYQT
+91 DRPYLYVPFYQT
-104 YLKIFANGVLAYDS
+104 NLKIFANGVLAYDS

-144 ITASINANMTPSQSV
+144 ITASINGNMTPSQSV
-159 SNFFVAPASKL
+159 SNFFVGPASKL
-170 KGFKTA
+170 KVFKTA

-195 IAMMLLASIPAGSI
+195 IAMLLIASIPAGSI
-209 KPIITPIILLAFL
+209 KPIITPLILLAFL
-222 CSVGLSSQANSFA
+222 CSVGLSSQANSFS
-235 TIQLFYP
+235 TIQSFYP

-250 FALAMLGFH
+250 FALALLDFH
-259 SAIEKKEIDLSK
+259 STIEKKKIELSK

-280 ACPILLSNTTN
+280 TCIILLSKTTN
-291 LFQIQLWNMIIIP
+291 LFQIQLWNMSIIP

-315 TKSAIMF
+315 IKSAIMF

-332 YLLVTFFALAAI
+332 YLIVTFFALAAI
-344 IHDFAFL
+344 IHDIAFL

-366 SFFFFMVA
+366 AFFFFMVA
-374 AFYLVRLSS
+374 TFYLVRLST
-383 EKIELDSHR
+383 EKIELASHQ
-392 SILEK
+392 SILENA
-397 ELRGLEDDLRK
+397 LRGLEDDLRK
-408 NFEETQI
+408 NFEENQI
-415 LIREQVANQEMS
+415 LIREKVANQEMS

-450 NRSGRNLSINLLSKG
+450 ASASRNLSINLLSKS

-500 LIGVRFAWKTK
+500 LMGVRFVWETK

-522 LILDIVRIMQEA
+522 LILDIVRIIQEA

-556 GSIILSL
+556 GSIKLYL
-563 ENREGKSFKNNS
+563 ENREGKSFKKNS
-575 RKGFGIK
+575 EKGFGIK
-582 SMFVRAKN
+582 NMFVRANK

-599 TNDGAILILRI
+599 TSDGAILTLRI
-610 PQQKVRSTVIK
+610 PQ

>member
-1 MKRACVASLSNI
+1 M

-18 NRKLLILL
+18 HKKLLILL
-26 IAVGLPVVA
+26 IAVGFPFVS
-35 ILGISKINDL
+35 ILGISKINGL
-45 ESLDGVEKLFLISG
+45 ENSDGVEKLFLISG

-65 LPFSHHNLDNTVQ
+65 LPFSHHNLDNTVE
-78 PTTLTFKTFNTMD
+78 PTILTFKTLNTMNI
-91 LDRPYLYVPFYQT
+91 DRPYLYVPFYQT
-104 YLKIFANGVLAYDS
+104 NLKIFANGVLAYDS

-144 ITASINANMTPSQSV
+144 ITASINGNMTPSQSV
-159 SNFFVAPASKL
+159 SNFFVGPASKL
-170 KGFKTA
+170 KVFKTA

-195 IAMMLLASIPAGSI
+195 IAMLLMASIPAGSI
-209 KPIITPIILLAFL
+209 KPIITPLILLAFL
-222 CSVGLSSQANSFA
+222 CSVGLSSQANSFS
-235 TIQLFYP
+235 TIQSFYP

-250 FALAMLGFH
+250 FALALLDFH
-259 SAIEKKEIDLSK
+259 STIEKKKIELSK

-280 ACPILLSNTTN
+280 TCIILLSKTTN
-291 LFQIQLWNMIIIP
+291 LFQIQLWNMSIIP

-332 YLLVTFFALAAI
+332 YLIVTFFALAAI
-344 IHDFAFL
+344 IHDIAFL

-366 SFFFFMVA
+366 AFFFFMVA
-374 AFYLVRLSS
+374 TFYLVRLST
-383 EKIELDSHR
+383 EKIELASHQ
-392 SILEK
+392 SILENA
-397 ELRGLEDDLRK
+397 LRGLEDDLRK
-408 NFEETQI
+408 NFEENQI
-415 LIREQVANQEMS
+415 LIREKVADQELS

-450 NRSGRNLSINLLSKG
+450 ASASRNLSINLLSKS

-476 RESKDTTL
+476 RESKNTTL

-500 LIGVRFAWKTK
+500 LMGVRFVWETK

-522 LILDIVRIMQEA
+522 LILDIVRIIQEA

-556 GSIILSL
+556 GSIKLYL
-563 ENREGKSFKNNS
+563 ENREGKSFKKNS
-575 RKGFGIK
+575 EKGFGIK
-582 SMFVRAKN
+582 NMFVRANK

-599 TNDGAILILRI
+599 TSDGAILILRI
-610 PQQKVRSTVIK
+610 PQ

>member
-1 MKRACVASLSNI
+1 M

-18 NRKLLILL
+18 HKKLLILL
-26 IAVGLPVVA
+26 IAVGFPFVS
-35 ILGISKINDL
+35 ILGISKINGL
-45 ESLDGVEKLFLISG
+45 ENSDGVEKLFLISG

-65 LPFSHHNLDNTVQ
+65 LPFSHHNLDNTVE
-78 PTTLTFKTFNTMD
+78 PTILTFKTLNTMNI
-91 LDRPYLYVPFYQT
+91 DRPHLYVPFYQT
-104 YLKIFANGVLAYDS
+104 NLKIFANGVLAYDS

-144 ITASINANMTPSQSV
+144 ITASINGNMTPSQSV
-159 SNFFVAPASKL
+159 SNFFVGPASKL
-170 KGFKTA
+170 KVFKTA

-195 IAMMLLASIPAGSI
+195 IAMLLMASIPAGSI
-209 KPIITPIILLAFL
+209 KPIITPLILLAFL
-222 CSVGLSSQANSFA
+222 CSVGLSSQANSFS
-235 TIQLFYP
+235 TIQSFYP

-250 FALAMLGFH
+250 FALALLDFH
-259 SAIEKKEIDLSK
+259 STIEKKKIELSK

-280 ACPILLSNTTN
+280 TCIILLSKTTN
-291 LFQIQLWNMIIIP
+291 LFQIQLWNMSIIP

-315 TKSAIMF
+315 TKSTIMF

-332 YLLVTFFALAAI
+332 YLIVTFFALAAI
-344 IHDFAFL
+344 IHDIAFL

-366 SFFFFMVA
+366 AFFFFMVA
-374 AFYLVRLSS
+374 TFYLVRLST
-383 EKIELDSHR
+383 EKIELASHQ
-392 SILEK
+392 SILENA
-397 ELRGLEDDLRK
+397 LRGLEDDLRK
-408 NFEETQI
+408 NFEENQI
-415 LIREQVANQEMS
+415 LIREKVANQELS

-450 NRSGRNLSINLLSKG
+450 ASASRNLSINLLSKS

-476 RESKDTTL
+476 RESKNTTL

-500 LIGVRFAWKTK
+500 LMGVRFVWETK

-522 LILDIVRIMQEA
+522 LILDIVRIIQEA

-556 GSIILSL
+556 GSIKLYL
-563 ENREGKSFKNNS
+563 ENREGKSFKKNS
-575 RKGFGIK
+575 EKGFGIK
-582 SMFVRAKN
+582 NMFVRANK

-599 TNDGAILILRI
+599 TSDGAILILRI
-610 PQQKVRSTVIK
+610 PQ

>member
-1 MKRACVASLSNI
+1 M

-18 NRKLLILL
+18 HKKLLILL
-26 IAVGLPVVA
+26 IAVGFPFVS
-35 ILGISKINDL
+35 ILGISKINGL
-45 ESLDGVEKLFLISG
+45 ENSDGVEKLFLISG

-65 LPFSHHNLDNTVQ
+65 LPFSHHNLDNTVE
-78 PTTLTFKTFNTMD
+78 PTILTFKTLNTMNI
-91 LDRPYLYVPFYQT
+91 DRPYLYVPFYQT
-104 YLKIFANGVLAYDS
+104 NLKIFANGVLAYDS

-144 ITASINANMTPSQSV
+144 ITASINGNMRPSQSV
-159 SNFFVAPASKL
+159 SNFFVGPASKL
-170 KGFKTA
+170 KVFKTA

-195 IAMMLLASIPAGSI
+195 IAMLLMASIPAGSI
-209 KPIITPIILLAFL
+209 KPIITPLILLAFL
-222 CSVGLSSQANSFA
+222 CSVGLSSQANSFS
-235 TIQLFYP
+235 TIQSFYP

-250 FALAMLGFH
+250 FALALLDFH
-259 SAIEKKEIDLSK
+259 STIEKKKIELSK

-280 ACPILLSNTTN
+280 TCIILLSKTTN
-291 LFQIQLWNMIIIP
+291 LFQIQLWNMSIIP

-315 TKSAIMF
+315 TKSAIIF

-332 YLLVTFFALAAI
+332 YLIVTFFALAAI
-344 IHDFAFL
+344 IHDIAFL

-366 SFFFFMVA
+366 AFFFFMVA
-374 AFYLVRLSS
+374 TFYLVRLST
-383 EKIELDSHR
+383 EKIELASHQ
-392 SILEK
+392 SILENA
-397 ELRGLEDDLRK
+397 LRGLEDDLRK
-408 NFEETQI
+408 NFEENQI
-415 LIREQVANQEMS
+415 LIREKVANQELS

-450 NRSGRNLSINLLSKG
+450 ASASRNLSINLLSKS

-476 RESKDTTL
+476 RESKNTTL

-500 LIGVRFAWKTK
+500 LMGVRFVWETK

-522 LILDIVRIMQEA
+522 LILDIVRIIQEA

-556 GSIILSL
+556 GSIKLYL
-563 ENREGKSFKNNS
+563 ENREGKSFKKNS
-575 RKGFGIK
+575 EKGFGIK
-582 SMFVRAKN
+582 NMFVRANK

-599 TNDGAILILRI
+599 TSDGAILILRI
-610 PQQKVRSTVIK
+610 PQ

>member
-1 MKRACVASLSNI
+1 M

-18 NRKLLILL
+18 HKKLLILL
-26 IAVGLPVVA
+26 IAVGFPFVS
-35 ILGISKINDL
+35 ILGISKINGL
-45 ESLDGVEKLFLISG
+45 ENSDGVEKLFLISG

-65 LPFSHHNLDNTVQ
+65 LPFSHHNLDNTVE
-78 PTTLTFKTFNTMD
+78 PTILTFKTLNTMNI
-91 LDRPYLYVPFYQT
+91 DRPYLYVPFYQT
-104 YLKIFANGVLAYDS
+104 NLKIFANGVLAYDS

-144 ITASINANMTPSQSV
+144 ITASINGNMTPSQSV
-159 SNFFVAPASKL
+159 SNFFVGPASKL
-170 KGFKTA
+170 KVFKTA

-195 IAMMLLASIPAGSI
+195 IAMLLMASIPAGSI
-209 KPIITPIILLAFL
+209 KPIITPLILLAFL
-222 CSVGLSSQANSFA
+222 CSVGLSSQANSFS
-235 TIQLFYP
+235 TIQSFYP

-250 FALAMLGFH
+250 FALALLDFH
-259 SAIEKKEIDLSK
+259 STIEKKKIELSK

-280 ACPILLSNTTN
+280 TCIILLSKTTN
-291 LFQIQLWNMIIIP
+291 LFQIQLWNMSIIP

-315 TKSAIMF
+315 TKSTIMF

-332 YLLVTFFALAAI
+332 YLIVTFFALAAI
-344 IHDFAFL
+344 IHDIAFL

-366 SFFFFMVA
+366 AFFFFMVA
-374 AFYLVRLSS
+374 TFYLVRLST
-383 EKIELDSHR
+383 EKIELASHQ
-392 SILEK
+392 SILENA
-397 ELRGLEDDLRK
+397 LRGLEDDLRK
-408 NFEETQI
+408 NFEENQI
-415 LIREQVANQEMS
+415 LIREKVANQELS

-450 NRSGRNLSINLLSKG
+450 ASASRNLSINLLSKS

-476 RESKDTTL
+476 RESKNTTL

-500 LIGVRFAWKTK
+500 LMGVRFVWETK
-511 GLLYGPHLSRE
+511 GLLYVPHLSRE
-522 LILDIVRIMQEA
+522 LILDIVRIIQEA

-556 GSIILSL
+556 GSIKLYL
-563 ENREGKSFKNNS
+563 ENREGKSFKKNS
-575 RKGFGIK
+575 EKGFGIK
-582 SMFVRAKN
+582 NMFVRANK

-599 TNDGAILILRI
+599 TSDGAILILRI
-610 PQQKVRSTVIK
+610 PQ

>member
-1 MKRACVASLSNI
+1 M

-18 NRKLLILL
+18 HKKLLILL
-26 IAVGLPVVA
+26 IAVGFPFVS
-35 ILGISKINDL
+35 ILGISKINGL
-45 ESLDGVEKLFLISG
+45 ENSDGVEKLFLISG
-59 SPYDIQ
+59 STYDIQ
-65 LPFSHHNLDNTVQ
+65 LPFSHHNLDNTVE
-78 PTTLTFKTFNTMD
+78 PTILTFKTLNTMNI
-91 LDRPYLYVPFYQT
+91 DRPYLYVPFYQT
-104 YLKIFANGVLAYDS
+104 NLKIFANGVLAYDS

-144 ITASINANMTPSQSV
+144 ITASINGNMTPSQSV
-159 SNFFVAPASKL
+159 SNFFVGPASKL
-170 KGFKTA
+170 KVFKTA

-195 IAMMLLASIPAGSI
+195 IAMLLMASIPAGSI
-209 KPIITPIILLAFL
+209 KPIITPLILLAFL
-222 CSVGLSSQANSFA
+222 CSVGLSSQANSFS
-235 TIQLFYP
+235 TIQSFYP

-250 FALAMLGFH
+250 FALALLDFH
-259 SAIEKKEIDLSK
+259 STIEKKKIELSK

-280 ACPILLSNTTN
+280 TCIILLSKTTN
-291 LFQIQLWNMIIIP
+291 LFQIQLWNMSIIP

-332 YLLVTFFALAAI
+332 YLIVTFFALAAI
-344 IHDFAFL
+344 IHDIAFL

-366 SFFFFMVA
+366 AFFFFMVA
-374 AFYLVRLSS
+374 TFYLVRLST
-383 EKIELDSHR
+383 EKIELASHQ
-392 SILEK
+392 SILENA
-397 ELRGLEDDLRK
+397 LRGLEDDLRK
-408 NFEETQI
+408 NFEENQI
-415 LIREQVANQEMS
+415 LIREKVANQEMS

-450 NRSGRNLSINLLSKG
+450 ASASRNLSINLLSKS

-476 RESKDTTL
+476 RESKNTTL

-500 LIGVRFAWKTK
+500 LMGVRFVWETK

-522 LILDIVRIMQEA
+522 LILDIVRIIQEA

-556 GSIILSL
+556 GSIKLYL
-563 ENREGKSFKNNS
+563 ENREGKSFKKNS
-575 RKGFGIK
+575 EKGFGIK
-582 SMFVRAKN
+582 NMFVRANK

-599 TNDGAILILRI
+599 TSDGAILILRI
-610 PQQKVRSTVIK
+610 PQ

>member
-1 MKRACVASLSNI
+1 M

-18 NRKLLILL
+18 HKKLLILL
-26 IAVGLPVVA
+26 IAVGFPFVS
-35 ILGISKINDL
+35 ILGISKINGL
-45 ESLDGVEKLFLISG
+45 ENLDGVEKLFLISG

-65 LPFSHHNLDNTVQ
+65 LPFSHHNLDNTVE
-78 PTTLTFKTFNTMD
+78 PTILTFKTLNTMNI
-91 LDRPYLYVPFYQT
+91 DRPYLYVPFYQT
-104 YLKIFANGVLAYDS
+104 NLKIFANGVLAYDS

-144 ITASINANMTPSQSV
+144 ITASINGNMRPSQSV
-159 SNFFVAPASKL
+159 SNFFVGPASKL
-170 KGFKTA
+170 KVFKTA

-209 KPIITPIILLAFL
+209 KPIITPLILLAFL
-222 CSVGLSSQANSFA
+222 CSVGLSSQANSFS
-235 TIQLFYP
+235 TIQSFYP

-250 FALAMLGFH
+250 FALALLDFH
-259 SAIEKKEIDLSK
+259 STIERKKIELSK

-280 ACPILLSNTTN
+280 TCIILLSKTTN
-291 LFQIQLWNMIIIP
+291 LFQIQLWNMSIIP

-332 YLLVTFFALAAI
+332 YLIVTFFALAAI
-344 IHDFAFL
+344 IHDIAFL

-366 SFFFFMVA
+366 AFFFFMVA
-374 AFYLVRLSS
+374 TFYLVRLST
-383 EKIELDSHR
+383 EKIELASHQ
-392 SILEK
+392 SILENA
-397 ELRGLEDDLRK
+397 LRGLEDDLRK
-408 NFEETQI
+408 NFEENQI
-415 LIREQVANQEMS
+415 LIREKVANQELS

-450 NRSGRNLSINLLSKG
+450 ASASRNLSINLLSKS

-476 RESKDTTL
+476 RESKNTTL

-500 LIGVRFAWKTK
+500 LMGVRFVWETK

-522 LILDIVRIMQEA
+522 LILDIVRIIQEA

-556 GSIILSL
+556 GSIKLYL
-563 ENREGKSFKNNS
+563 ENREGKSFKKNS
-575 RKGFGIK
+575 EKGFGIK
-582 SMFVRAKN
+582 NMFVRANK

-599 TNDGAILILRI
+599 TSDGAILILRI
-610 PQQKVRSTVIK
+610 PQ

>member
-1 MKRACVASLSNI
+1 M

-18 NRKLLILL
+18 HKKLLILL
-26 IAVGLPVVA
+26 IAVGFPFVS
-35 ILGISKINDL
+35 ILGISKINGL
-45 ESLDGVEKLFLISG
+45 ENSDGVEKLFLISG
-59 SPYDIQ
+59 STYDIQ
-65 LPFSHHNLDNTVQ
+65 LPFSHHNLDNTVE
-78 PTTLTFKTFNTMD
+78 PTILTFKTLNTMNI
-91 LDRPYLYVPFYQT
+91 DRPYLYVPFYQT
-104 YLKIFANGVLAYDS
+104 NLKIFANGVLAYDS

-144 ITASINANMTPSQSV
+144 ITASINGNMRPSQSI
-159 SNFFVAPASKL
+159 SNFFVGPASKL
-170 KGFKTA
+170 KVFKTA

-209 KPIITPIILLAFL
+209 KPIITPLILLAFL
-222 CSVGLSSQANSFA
+222 CSVGLSSQANSFS
-235 TIQLFYP
+235 TIQSFYP

-250 FALAMLGFH
+250 FALALLDFH
-259 SAIEKKEIDLSK
+259 STIERKKIELSK

-280 ACPILLSNTTN
+280 TCIILLSKTTN
-291 LFQIQLWNMIIIP
+291 LFQIQLWNMSIIP

-315 TKSAIMF
+315 TKSTIMF

-332 YLLVTFFALAAI
+332 YLIVTFFALAAI
-344 IHDFAFL
+344 IHDIAFL

-366 SFFFFMVA
+366 AFFFFMVA
-374 AFYLVRLSS
+374 TFYLVRLST
-383 EKIELDSHR
+383 EKIELASHQ
-392 SILEK
+392 SILENA
-397 ELRGLEDDLRK
+397 LRGLEDDLRK
-408 NFEETQI
+408 NFEENQI
-415 LIREQVANQEMS
+415 LIREKVANQELS

-450 NRSGRNLSINLLSKG
+450 ASASRNLSINLLSKS

-476 RESKDTTL
+476 RESKNTTL

-500 LIGVRFAWKTK
+500 LMGVRFVWETK

-522 LILDIVRIMQEA
+522 LILDIVRIIQEA

-556 GSIILSL
+556 GSIKLYL
-563 ENREGKSFKNNS
+563 ENREGKSFKKNS
-575 RKGFGIK
+575 EKGFGIK
-582 SMFVRAKN
+582 NMFVRANK

-599 TNDGAILILRI
+599 TSDGAILILRI
-610 PQQKVRSTVIK
+610 PQ

>member
-1 MKRACVASLSNI
+1 M

-18 NRKLLILL
+18 HKKLLILL
-26 IAVGLPVVA
+26 IAVGFPFVS
-35 ILGISKINDL
+35 ILGISKINGL
-45 ESLDGVEKLFLISG
+45 ENSDGVEKLFLISG

-65 LPFSHHNLDNTVQ
+65 LPFSHHNLDNTVE
-78 PTTLTFKTFNTMD
+78 PTILTFKTLNTMNI
-91 LDRPYLYVPFYQT
+91 DRPYLYVPFYQT
-104 YLKIFANGVLAYDS
+104 NLKIFANGVLAYDS

-144 ITASINANMTPSQSV
+144 ITASINGNMTPSQSV
-159 SNFFVAPASKL
+159 SNFFVGPASKL
-170 KGFKTA
+170 KVFKTA

-209 KPIITPIILLAFL
+209 KPIITPLILLAFL
-222 CSVGLSSQANSFA
+222 CSVGLSSQANSFS
-235 TIQLFYP
+235 TIQSFYP

-250 FALAMLGFH
+250 FALALLDFH
-259 SAIEKKEIDLSK
+259 STIEKKEIELSK
-271 AYLATVIFC
+271 AYLVTVIFC
-280 ACPILLSNTTN
+280 TCIILLSKTTN
-291 LFQIQLWNMIIIP
+291 LFQIQLWNMSIIP

-332 YLLVTFFALAAI
+332 YLIVTFFALAAI
-344 IHDFAFL
+344 IHDIAFL

-366 SFFFFMVA
+366 AFFFFMVA
-374 AFYLVRLSS
+374 TFYLVRLST
-383 EKIELDSHR
+383 EKIELASHQ
-392 SILEK
+392 SILENA
-397 ELRGLEDDLRK
+397 LRGLEDDLRK
-408 NFEETQI
+408 NFEENQI
-415 LIREQVANQEMS
+415 LIREKVANQEMS

-450 NRSGRNLSINLLSKG
+450 ASASRNLSINLLSKS

-476 RESKDTTL
+476 RESKNTTL

-500 LIGVRFAWKTK
+500 LMGVRFVWETK

-522 LILDIVRIMQEA
+522 LILDIVRIIQEA

-556 GSIILSL
+556 GSIKLYL
-563 ENREGKSFKNNS
+563 ENREGKSFKKNS
-575 RKGFGIK
+575 EKGFGIK
-582 SMFVRAKN
+582 NMFVRANK

-599 TNDGAILILRI
+599 TGDGAILILRI
-610 PQQKVRSTVIK
+610 PQ

>member
-1 MKRACVASLSNI
+1 M

-18 NRKLLILL
+18 HKKLLILL
-26 IAVGLPVVA
+26 IAVGFPFVS
-35 ILGISKINDL
+35 ILGISKINGL
-45 ESLDGVEKLFLISG
+45 ENSDGVEKLFLISD

-65 LPFSHHNLDNTVQ
+65 LPFSHHNLDNTLE
-78 PTTLTFKTFNTMD
+78 PTILTFKTLNTMNV
-91 LDRPYLYVPFYQT
+91 DRPYLYVPFYQT
-104 YLKIFANGVLAYDS
+104 NLKIFANGVLAYDS

-144 ITASINANMTPSQSV
+144 ITASINGNMTPSQSV
-159 SNFFVAPASKL
+159 SNFFVGPASKL
-170 KGFKTA
+170 KVFKTA

-195 IAMMLLASIPAGSI
+195 IAMLLMASIPAGSI
-209 KPIITPIILLAFL
+209 KPIITPLILLAFL
-222 CSVGLSSQANSFA
+222 CSVGLSSQANSFS
-235 TIQLFYP
+235 TIQSFYP

-250 FALAMLGFH
+250 FALALLDFH
-259 SAIEKKEIDLSK
+259 STIERKKIELSK

-280 ACPILLSNTTN
+280 TCIILLSKTTN
-291 LFQIQLWNMIIIP
+291 LFQIQLWNMSIIP

-332 YLLVTFFALAAI
+332 YLIVTFFALAAI
-344 IHDFAFL
+344 IHDIAFL

-366 SFFFFMVA
+366 AFFFFMVA
-374 AFYLVRLSS
+374 TFYLVRLST
-383 EKIELDSHR
+383 EKIELASHQ
-392 SILEK
+392 SILENA
-397 ELRGLEDDLRK
+397 LRGLEDDLRK
-408 NFEETQI
+408 NFEENQI
-415 LIREQVANQEMS
+415 LIREKVANQELS

-450 NRSGRNLSINLLSKG
+450 ASASRNLSINLLSKS

-476 RESKDTTL
+476 RESKNTTL

-500 LIGVRFAWKTK
+500 LMGVRFVWETK

-522 LILDIVRIMQEA
+522 LILDIVRIIQEA

-556 GSIILSL
+556 GSIKLYL
-563 ENREGKSFKNNS
+563 ENREGKSFKKNS
-575 RKGFGIK
+575 EKGFGIK
-582 SMFVRAKN
+582 NMFVRANK

-599 TNDGAILILRI
+599 TSDGAILILRI
-610 PQQKVRSTVIK
+610 PQ

>member
-1 MKRACVASLSNI
+1 M

-18 NRKLLILL
+18 HKKLLILL
-26 IAVGLPVVA
+26 IAVGFPFVS
-35 ILGISKINDL
+35 ILGISKINGL
-45 ESLDGVEKLFLISG
+45 ENSDGVEKLFLISG

-65 LPFSHHNLDNTVQ
+65 LPFSHHNLDNTVE
-78 PTTLTFKTFNTMD
+78 PTILTFKTLNTMNI
-91 LDRPYLYVPFYQT
+91 DRPYLYVPFYQT
-104 YLKIFANGVLAYDS
+104 NLKIFANGVLAYDS

-144 ITASINANMTPSQSV
+144 ITASINGNMRPSQSV
-159 SNFFVAPASKL
+159 SNFFVGPASKL
-170 KGFKTA
+170 KVFKTA

-195 IAMMLLASIPAGSI
+195 IAMLLMASIPAGSI
-209 KPIITPIILLAFL
+209 KPIITPLILLAFL
-222 CSVGLSSQANSFA
+222 CSVGLSSQANSFS
-235 TIQLFYP
+235 TIQSFYP

-250 FALAMLGFH
+250 FALALLDFH
-259 SAIEKKEIDLSK
+259 STIEKKEIELSK

-280 ACPILLSNTTN
+280 TCIILLSKTTN
-291 LFQIQLWNMIIIP
+291 LFQIQLWNMSIIP

-332 YLLVTFFALAAI
+332 YLIVTFFALAAI
-344 IHDFAFL
+344 IHDIAFL

-366 SFFFFMVA
+366 AFFFFMVA
-374 AFYLVRLSS
+374 TFYLVRLST
-383 EKIELDSHR
+383 EKIELASHQ
-392 SILEK
+392 SILENA
-397 ELRGLEDDLRK
+397 LRGLEDDLRK
-408 NFEETQI
+408 NFEENQI
-415 LIREQVANQEMS
+415 LIREKVANQELS

-450 NRSGRNLSINLLSKG
+450 ASASRNLSINLLSKS

-476 RESKDTTL
+476 RESKNTTL

-500 LIGVRFAWKTK
+500 LMGVRFVWETK

-522 LILDIVRIMQEA
+522 LILDIVRIIQEA

-556 GSIILSL
+556 GSIKLYL
-563 ENREGKSFKNNS
+563 ENREGKSFKKNS
-575 RKGFGIK
+575 EKGFGIK
-582 SMFVRAKN
+582 NMFVRANK

-599 TNDGAILILRI
+599 TSDGAILILRI
-610 PQQKVRSTVIK
+610 PQ

>member
-1 MKRACVASLSNI
+1 M

-18 NRKLLILL
+18 HKKLLILL
-26 IAVGLPVVA
+26 IAVGFPFVS
-35 ILGISKINDL
+35 ILGISKINGLDN
-45 ESLDGVEKLFLISG
+45 SDGVEKLFLMSG

-65 LPFSHHNLDNTVQ
+65 LPFSHHNLDNPVE
-78 PTTLTFKTFNTMD
+78 PTILTFKTLNTMNI
-91 LDRPYLYVPFYQT
+91 DRPHLYVPFYQT
-104 YLKIFANGVLAYDS
+104 NLKIFANGVLAYGS

-144 ITASINANMTPSQSV
+144 ITASINGNLTPSQSV
-159 SNFFVAPASKL
+159 SNFFVGPASKL
-170 KGFKTA
+170 KVFKTA

-195 IAMMLLASIPAGSI
+195 IAMLLIASIPAGSI
-209 KPIITPIILLAFL
+209 KPIITPLILLAFL
-222 CSVGLSSQANSFA
+222 CSVGLSSQANSFS
-235 TIQLFYP
+235 TIQSFYP

-250 FALAMLGFH
+250 FALALLDFH
-259 SAIEKKEIDLSK
+259 STIEKKQIELSK
-271 AYLATVIFC
+271 AYLVTVIFC
-280 ACPILLSNTTN
+280 TCIILLSKTTN
-291 LFQIQLWNMIIIP
+291 LFQIQLWNMSIIP

-315 TKSAIMF
+315 IKSAIMF

-332 YLLVTFFALAAI
+332 YLIVTFFALAAI
-344 IHDFAFL
+344 IHDIAFL

-366 SFFFFMVA
+366 ALFFFMVA
-374 AFYLVRLSS
+374 TFYLVRLST
-383 EKIELDSHR
+383 EKIELASHQ
-392 SILEK
+392 SILENA
-397 ELRGLEDDLRK
+397 LRGLEDDLRK
-408 NFEETQI
+408 NFEENQI
-415 LIREQVANQEMS
+415 LIREKVANQEMS

-450 NRSGRNLSINLLSKG
+450 ASANRNLSINLLSKS

-500 LIGVRFAWKTK
+500 LMGVRFVWETK

-522 LILDIVRIMQEA
+522 LILDIVRIIQEA

-556 GSIILSL
+556 GSIKFYL
-563 ENREGKSFKNNS
+563 ENREGKSFKKNS
-575 RKGFGIK
+575 EKGFGIK
-582 SMFVRAKN
+582 NMFVRANK

-599 TNDGAILILRI
+599 TSDGAILILRI
-610 PQQKVRSTVIK
+610 PQ

>member
-1 MKRACVASLSNI
+1 M

-18 NRKLLILL
+18 HKKLLILL
-26 IAVGLPVVA
+26 IAVGFPFVS
-35 ILGISKINDL
+35 ILGISKINGL
-45 ESLDGVEKLFLISG
+45 ENSDGVEKLFLISG

-65 LPFSHHNLDNTVQ
+65 LPFSHHNLDNTVE
-78 PTTLTFKTFNTMD
+78 PTILTFKTLNTMNI
-91 LDRPYLYVPFYQT
+91 DRPYLYVPFYQT
-104 YLKIFANGVLAYDS
+104 NLKIFANGVLAYDS

-144 ITASINANMTPSQSV
+144 ITASINGNMRPSQSV
-159 SNFFVAPASKL
+159 SNFFVGPASKL
-170 KGFKTA
+170 KVFKTA

-209 KPIITPIILLAFL
+209 KPIITPLILLAFL
-222 CSVGLSSQANSFA
+222 CSVGLSSQANSFS
-235 TIQLFYP
+235 TIQSFYP

-250 FALAMLGFH
+250 FALALLDFH
-259 SAIEKKEIDLSK
+259 STIEKKKIELSK

-280 ACPILLSNTTN
+280 TCIILLSKTTN
-291 LFQIQLWNMIIIP
+291 LFQIQLWNMSIIP

-332 YLLVTFFALAAI
+332 YLIVTFFALAAI
-344 IHDFAFL
+344 IHDIAFL

-366 SFFFFMVA
+366 AFFFFMVA
-374 AFYLVRLSS
+374 TFYLVRLST
-383 EKIELDSHR
+383 EKIELASHQ
-392 SILEK
+392 SILENA
-397 ELRGLEDDLRK
+397 LRGLEDDLRK
-408 NFEETQI
+408 NFEENQI
-415 LIREQVANQEMS
+415 LIREKVANQELS

-450 NRSGRNLSINLLSKG
+450 ASASRNLSINLLSKS

-476 RESKDTTL
+476 RESKNTTL

-500 LIGVRFAWKTK
+500 LMGVRFVWETK

-522 LILDIVRIMQEA
+522 LILDIVRIIQEA

-556 GSIILSL
+556 GSIKLYL
-563 ENREGKSFKNNS
+563 ENREGKSFKKNS
-575 RKGFGIK
+575 EKGFGIK
-582 SMFVRAKN
+582 NMFVRANK

-599 TNDGAILILRI
+599 TSDGAILILRI
-610 PQQKVRSTVIK
+610 PQ

>member
-1 MKRACVASLSNI
+1 M

-18 NRKLLILL
+18 HKKLLILL
-26 IAVGLPVVA
+26 IAVGFPFVS
-35 ILGISKINDL
+35 ILGISKINGL
-45 ESLDGVEKLFLISG
+45 ENSDGVEKLFLISG

-65 LPFSHHNLDNTVQ
+65 LPFSHHNLDNTVE
-78 PTTLTFKTFNTMD
+78 PTILTFKTLNTMNI
-91 LDRPYLYVPFYQT
+91 DRPHLYVPFYQT
-104 YLKIFANGVLAYDS
+104 NLKIFANGVLAYDS

-144 ITASINANMTPSQSV
+144 ITASINGNMRPSQSV
-159 SNFFVAPASKL
+159 SNFFVGPASKL
-170 KGFKTA
+170 KVFKTA

-189 GAQLCI
+189 GAQLSI

-209 KPIITPIILLAFL
+209 KPIITPLILLAFL
-222 CSVGLSSQANSFA
+222 CSVGLSSQANSFS
-235 TIQLFYP
+235 TIQSFYP

-250 FALAMLGFH
+250 FALALLDFH
-259 SAIEKKEIDLSK
+259 STIEKKKIELSK

-280 ACPILLSNTTN
+280 TCIILLSKTTN
-291 LFQIQLWNMIIIP
+291 LFQIQLWNMSIIP

-332 YLLVTFFALAAI
+332 YLIVTFFALAAI
-344 IHDFAFL
+344 IHDIAFL

-366 SFFFFMVA
+366 AFFFFMVA
-374 AFYLVRLSS
+374 TFYLVRLST
-383 EKIELDSHR
+383 EKIELASHQ
-392 SILEK
+392 SILENA
-397 ELRGLEDDLRK
+397 LRGLEDDLRK
-408 NFEETQI
+408 NFEENQI
-415 LIREQVANQEMS
+415 LIREKVANQELS

-450 NRSGRNLSINLLSKG
+450 ASASRNLSINLLSKS

-476 RESKDTTL
+476 RESKNTTL

-500 LIGVRFAWKTK
+500 LMGVRFVWETK

-522 LILDIVRIMQEA
+522 LILDIVRIIQEA

-556 GSIILSL
+556 GSIKLYL
-563 ENREGKSFKNNS
+563 ENREGKSFKKNS
-575 RKGFGIK
+575 EKGFGIK
-582 SMFVRAKN
+582 NMFVRANK

-599 TNDGAILILRI
+599 TSDGAILILRI
-610 PQQKVRSTVIK
+610 PQ

>member
-1 MKRACVASLSNI
+1 M

-18 NRKLLILL
+18 HKKLLILL
-26 IAVGLPVVA
+26 IAVGFPFVS
-35 ILGISKINDL
+35 ILGISKINGL
-45 ESLDGVEKLFLISG
+45 ENSDGVEKLFLISG

-65 LPFSHHNLDNTVQ
+65 LPFSHHNLDNTVE
-78 PTTLTFKTFNTMD
+78 PTILTFKTLNTMNI
-91 LDRPYLYVPFYQT
+91 DRPYLYVPFYQT
-104 YLKIFANGVLAYDS
+104 NLKIFANGVLAYDS

-144 ITASINANMTPSQSV
+144 ITASINGNLTPSQSV
-159 SNFFVAPASKL
+159 SNFFVGPASKL
-170 KGFKTA
+170 KVFKTA

-195 IAMMLLASIPAGSI
+195 IAMLLMASIPAGSI
-209 KPIITPIILLAFL
+209 KPIITPLILLAFL
-222 CSVGLSSQANSFA
+222 CSVGLSSQANSFS
-235 TIQLFYP
+235 TIQSFYP

-250 FALAMLGFH
+250 FALALLDFH
-259 SAIEKKEIDLSK
+259 STIERKKIELSK

-280 ACPILLSNTTN
+280 TCIILLSKTTN
-291 LFQIQLWNMIIIP
+291 LFQIQLWNMSIIP

-332 YLLVTFFALAAI
+332 YLIVTFFALAAI
-344 IHDFAFL
+344 IHDIAFL

-366 SFFFFMVA
+366 AFFFFMVA
-374 AFYLVRLSS
+374 TFYLVRLST
-383 EKIELDSHR
+383 EKIELASHQ
-392 SILEK
+392 SILENA
-397 ELRGLEDDLRK
+397 LRGLEDDLRK
-408 NFEETQI
+408 NFEENQI
-415 LIREQVANQEMS
+415 LIREKVANQELS

-450 NRSGRNLSINLLSKG
+450 ASASRNLSINLLSKS

-476 RESKDTTL
+476 RESKNTTL

-500 LIGVRFAWKTK
+500 LMGVRFVWETK

-522 LILDIVRIMQEA
+522 LILDIVRIIQEA

-556 GSIILSL
+556 GSIKLYL
-563 ENREGKSFKNNS
+563 ENREGKSFKKNS
-575 RKGFGIK
+575 EKGFGIK
-582 SMFVRAKN
+582 NMFVRANK

-599 TNDGAILILRI
+599 TSDGAILILRI
-610 PQQKVRSTVIK
+610 PQ

>member
-1 MKRACVASLSNI
+1 M

-18 NRKLLILL
+18 HKKLLILL
-26 IAVGLPVVA
+26 IAVGFPFVS
-35 ILGISKINDL
+35 ILGISKINGL
-45 ESLDGVEKLFLISG
+45 ENSDGVEKLFLISG

-65 LPFSHHNLDNTVQ
+65 LPFSHHNLDNTVE
-78 PTTLTFKTFNTMD
+78 PTILTFKTLNTMNI
-91 LDRPYLYVPFYQT
+91 DRPHLYVPFYQT
-104 YLKIFANGVLAYDS
+104 NLKIFANGVLAYDS

-144 ITASINANMTPSQSV
+144 ITASINGNMTPSQSV
-159 SNFFVAPASKL
+159 SNFFVGPASKL
-170 KGFKTA
+170 KVFKTA

-195 IAMMLLASIPAGSI
+195 IAMLLIASIPAGSI
-209 KPIITPIILLAFL
+209 KPIITPLILLAFL
-222 CSVGLSSQANSFA
+222 CSVGLSSQANSFS
-235 TIQLFYP
+235 TIQSFYP

-250 FALAMLGFH
+250 FALALLDFH
-259 SAIEKKEIDLSK
+259 STIEKKKIELSK

-280 ACPILLSNTTN
+280 TCIILLSKTTN
-291 LFQIQLWNMIIIP
+291 LFQIQLWNMSIIP

-332 YLLVTFFALAAI
+332 YLIVTFFALAAI
-344 IHDFAFL
+344 IHDIAFL

-366 SFFFFMVA
+366 AFFFFMVA
-374 AFYLVRLSS
+374 TFYLVRLST
-383 EKIELDSHR
+383 EKIELASHQ
-392 SILEK
+392 SILENA
-397 ELRGLEDDLRK
+397 LRGLEDDLRK
-408 NFEETQI
+408 NFEENQI
-415 LIREQVANQEMS
+415 LIREKVANQELS

-450 NRSGRNLSINLLSKG
+450 ASASRNLSINLLSKS

-476 RESKDTTL
+476 RESKNTTL

-500 LIGVRFAWKTK
+500 LMGVRFVWETK

-522 LILDIVRIMQEA
+522 LILDIVRIIQEA

-556 GSIILSL
+556 GSIKLYL
-563 ENREGKSFKNNS
+563 ENREGKSFKKNS
-575 RKGFGIK
+575 EKGFGIK
-582 SMFVRAKN
+582 NMFVRANK

-599 TNDGAILILRI
+599 TSDGAILILRI
-610 PQQKVRSTVIK
+610 PQ

>member
-1 MKRACVASLSNI
+1 M

-18 NRKLLILL
+18 HKKLLILL
-26 IAVGLPVVA
+26 IAVGFPFVS
-35 ILGISKINDL
+35 ILGISKINGL
-45 ESLDGVEKLFLISG
+45 ENSDGVEKLFLISG

-65 LPFSHHNLDNTVQ
+65 LPFSHHNLDNTVE
-78 PTTLTFKTFNTMD
+78 PTILTFKTLNTMNI
-91 LDRPYLYVPFYQT
+91 DRPHLYVPFYQT
-104 YLKIFANGVLAYDS
+104 NLKIFANGVLAYDS

-144 ITASINANMTPSQSV
+144 ITASINGNMTPSQSV
-159 SNFFVAPASKL
+159 SNFFVGPASKL
-170 KGFKTA
+170 KVFKTA

-209 KPIITPIILLAFL
+209 KPIITPLILLAFL
-222 CSVGLSSQANSFA
+222 CSVGLSSQANSFS
-235 TIQLFYP
+235 TIQSFYP

-250 FALAMLGFH
+250 FALALLDFH
-259 SAIEKKEIDLSK
+259 STIEKKKIELSK

-280 ACPILLSNTTN
+280 TCIILLSKTTN
-291 LFQIQLWNMIIIP
+291 LFQIQLWNMSIIP

-315 TKSAIMF
+315 IKSAIMF

-332 YLLVTFFALAAI
+332 YLIVTFFALAAI
-344 IHDFAFL
+344 IHDIAFL

-366 SFFFFMVA
+366 AFFFFMVA
-374 AFYLVRLSS
+374 TFYLVRLST
-383 EKIELDSHR
+383 EKIELASHQ
-392 SILEK
+392 SILENA
-397 ELRGLEDDLRK
+397 LRGLEDDLRK
-408 NFEETQI
+408 NFEENQI
-415 LIREQVANQEMS
+415 LIREKVANQEMS

-450 NRSGRNLSINLLSKG
+450 ASASRNLSINLLSKS

-476 RESKDTTL
+476 RESKNTTL

-500 LIGVRFAWKTK
+500 LMGVRFVWETK

-522 LILDIVRIMQEA
+522 LILDIVRIIQEA

-556 GSIILSL
+556 GSIKLYL
-563 ENREGKSFKNNS
+563 ENREGKSFKKNS
-575 RKGFGIK
+575 EKGFGIK
-582 SMFVRAKN
+582 NMFVRANK

-599 TNDGAILILRI
+599 TSDGAILILRI
-610 PQQKVRSTVIK
+610 PQ

>member
-1 MKRACVASLSNI
+1 M

-18 NRKLLILL
+18 HKKLLILL
-26 IAVGLPVVA
+26 IAVGFPFVS
-35 ILGISKINDL
+35 ILGISKINGL
-45 ESLDGVEKLFLISG
+45 ENSDGVEKLFLISG

-65 LPFSHHNLDNTVQ
+65 LPFSHHNLDNMVE
-78 PTTLTFKTFNTMD
+78 PTILTFKTLNTMNI
-91 LDRPYLYVPFYQT
+91 DRPYLYVPFYQT
-104 YLKIFANGVLAYDS
+104 NLKIFANGVLAYNS

-144 ITASINANMTPSQSV
+144 ITASINGNLTPSQSV
-159 SNFFVAPASKL
+159 SNFFVGPASKL
-170 KGFKTA
+170 KVFKTA

-195 IAMMLLASIPAGSI
+195 IAMLLIASIPAGSI
-209 KPIITPIILLAFL
+209 KPIITPLILLAFL
-222 CSVGLSSQANSFA
+222 CSVGLSSQANSFS
-235 TIQLFYP
+235 TIQSFYP

-250 FALAMLGFH
+250 FALALLDFH
-259 SAIEKKEIDLSK
+259 STIEKKKIELSK

-280 ACPILLSNTTN
+280 TCIILLSKTTN
-291 LFQIQLWNMIIIP
+291 LFQIQLWNMSIIP

-315 TKSAIMF
+315 TKSAIIF

-332 YLLVTFFALAAI
+332 YLIVTFFALAAI
-344 IHDFAFL
+344 IHDIAFL

-366 SFFFFMVA
+366 AFFFFMVA
-374 AFYLVRLSS
+374 TFYLVRLST
-383 EKIELDSHR
+383 EKIELASHQ
-392 SILEK
+392 SILENA
-397 ELRGLEDDLRK
+397 LRGLEGDLRK
-408 NFEETQI
+408 NFEENQI
-415 LIREQVANQEMS
+415 LIREKVANQELS

-450 NRSGRNLSINLLSKG
+450 ASASRNLSINLLSKS

-476 RESKDTTL
+476 RESKNTTL

-500 LIGVRFAWKTK
+500 LMGVRFVWETK

-522 LILDIVRIMQEA
+522 LILDIVRIIQEA

-556 GSIILSL
+556 GSIKLYL
-563 ENREGKSFKNNS
+563 ENREGKSFKKNS
-575 RKGFGIK
+575 EKGFGLK
-582 SMFVRAKN
+582 NMFVRANK

-599 TNDGAILILRI
+599 TSDGAILILRI
-610 PQQKVRSTVIK
+610 PQ

>member
-1 MKRACVASLSNI
+1 MASLSNM

-18 NRKLLILL
+18 HKKLLILL
-26 IAVGLPVVA
+26 IAVGFPVVS
-35 ILGISKINDL
+35 ILGISKINGL
-45 ESLDGVEKLFLISG
+45 ENSDGVEKLFLISG
-59 SPYDIQ
+59 STYDIQ
-65 LPFSHHNLDNTVQ
+65 LPFSHHNLDNTVE
-78 PTTLTFKTFNTMD
+78 PTILTFKTLNTMNI
-91 LDRPYLYVPFYQT
+91 DRPYLYVPFYQT
-104 YLKIFANGVLAYDS
+104 NLKIFANGVLAYDS

-144 ITASINANMTPSQSV
+144 ITASINGNMTPSQSV
-159 SNFFVAPASKL
+159 SNFFVGPASKL
-170 KGFKTA
+170 KVFKTA

-195 IAMMLLASIPAGSI
+195 IAMLLMASIPAGSI
-209 KPIITPIILLAFL
+209 KPIITPLILLAFL
-222 CSVGLSSQANSFA
+222 CSVGLSSQANSFS
-235 TIQLFYP
+235 TIQSFYP

-250 FALAMLGFH
+250 FALALLDFH
-259 SAIEKKEIDLSK
+259 STIERKKIELSK

-280 ACPILLSNTTN
+280 TCIILLSKTTN
-291 LFQIQLWNMIIIP
+291 LFQIQLWNMSIIP

-315 TKSAIMF
+315 TKSTIMF

-332 YLLVTFFALAAI
+332 YLIVTFFALAAI
-344 IHDFAFL
+344 IHDVAFL

-366 SFFFFMVA
+366 AFFFFMVA
-374 AFYLVRLSS
+374 TFYLVRLST
-383 EKIELDSHR
+383 EKIELASHQ
-392 SILEK
+392 SILENA
-397 ELRGLEDDLRK
+397 LRGLEDDLRK
-408 NFEETQI
+408 NFEENQI
-415 LIREQVANQEMS
+415 LIREKVANQELS

-450 NRSGRNLSINLLSKG
+450 ASASRNLSINLLSKS

-476 RESKDTTL
+476 RESKNTTL

-500 LIGVRFAWKTK
+500 LMGVRFVWETK
-511 GLLYGPHLSRE
+511 ELLYGPHLSRE
-522 LILDIVRIMQEA
+522 LILDIVRIIQEA

-556 GSIILSL
+556 GSIKFYL
-563 ENREGKSFKNNS
+563 ENREGKSFKKNS
-575 RKGFGIK
+575 EKGFGIK
-582 SMFVRAKN
+582 NMFVRANK

-599 TNDGAILILRI
+599 TSDGAILILRI
-610 PQQKVRSTVIK
+610 PQ

>member
-1 MKRACVASLSNI
+1 M

-18 NRKLLILL
+18 HKKLLILL
-26 IAVGLPVVA
+26 IAVGFPFVS
-35 ILGISKINDL
+35 ILGISKINGL
-45 ESLDGVEKLFLISG
+45 ENSDGVETLFLISG
-59 SPYDIQ
+59 STYDIQ
-65 LPFSHHNLDNTVQ
+65 LPFSHHNLDNTVE
-78 PTTLTFKTFNTMD
+78 PTILTFKTLNTMNI
-91 LDRPYLYVPFYQT
+91 DRPYLYVPFYQT
-104 YLKIFANGVLAYDS
+104 NLKIFANGVLAYDS

-144 ITASINANMTPSQSV
+144 ITASINGNMTPSQSV
-159 SNFFVAPASKL
+159 SNFFVGPASKL
-170 KGFKTA
+170 KVFKTA

-209 KPIITPIILLAFL
+209 KPIITPLILLAFL
-222 CSVGLSSQANSFA
+222 CSVGLSSQANSFS
-235 TIQLFYP
+235 TIQSFYP

-250 FALAMLGFH
+250 FALALLDFH
-259 SAIEKKEIDLSK
+259 STIEKKKIELSK

-280 ACPILLSNTTN
+280 TCIILLSKTTN
-291 LFQIQLWNMIIIP
+291 LFQIQLWNMSIIP

-332 YLLVTFFALAAI
+332 YLIVTFFALAAI
-344 IHDFAFL
+344 IHDIAFL

-366 SFFFFMVA
+366 AFFFFMVA
-374 AFYLVRLSS
+374 TFYLVRLST
-383 EKIELDSHR
+383 EKIELASHQ
-392 SILEK
+392 SILENA
-397 ELRGLEDDLRK
+397 LRGLEDDLRK
-408 NFEETQI
+408 NFEENQI
-415 LIREQVANQEMS
+415 LIREKVANQELS

-432 LHDGIMT
+432 LHDGILT
-439 NISMIQALSEK
+439 NISMIQALGEK
-450 NRSGRNLSINLLSKG
+450 ASASRNLSINLLSKS

-500 LIGVRFAWKTK
+500 LMGVRFVWETK
-511 GLLYGPHLSRE
+511 GLLYEPHLSRE
-522 LILDIVRIMQEA
+522 LILDIVRIIQEA

-556 GSIILSL
+556 GSIKLYL
-563 ENREGKSFKNNS
+563 ENREGKSFKKNS
-575 RKGFGIK
+575 EKGFGIK
-582 SMFVRAKN
+582 NMFVRANK

-599 TNDGAILILRI
+599 TSDGAILILRI
-610 PQQKVRSTVIK
+610 PQ

>member
-1 MKRACVASLSNI
+1 M

-18 NRKLLILL
+18 HKKLLILL
-26 IAVGLPVVA
+26 IAVGFPFVS
-35 ILGISKINDL
+35 ILGISKINGL
-45 ESLDGVEKLFLISG
+45 ENSDGVEKLFLISG

-65 LPFSHHNLDNTVQ
+65 LPFSHHNLDNTVE
-78 PTTLTFKTFNTMD
+78 PTILTFKTLNTMNI
-91 LDRPYLYVPFYQT
+91 DRPYLYVPFYQT
-104 YLKIFANGVLAYDS
+104 NLKIFANGVLAYNS

-144 ITASINANMTPSQSV
+144 ITASINGNLTPSQSV
-159 SNFFVAPASKL
+159 SNFFVGPASKL
-170 KGFKTA
+170 KVFKTA

-195 IAMMLLASIPAGSI
+195 IAMLLIASIPAWSI
-209 KPIITPIILLAFL
+209 KPIITPLILLAFL
-222 CSVGLSSQANSFA
+222 CSVGLSSQANSFS
-235 TIQLFYP
+235 TIQSFYP

-250 FALAMLGFH
+250 FALALLDFH
-259 SAIEKKEIDLSK
+259 STIEKKKIELSK

-280 ACPILLSNTTN
+280 TCIILLSKTTN
-291 LFQIQLWNMIIIP
+291 LFQIQLWNMSIIP

-332 YLLVTFFALAAI
+332 YLIVTFFALAAI
-344 IHDFAFL
+344 IHDIAFL

-366 SFFFFMVA
+366 AFFFFMVA
-374 AFYLVRLSS
+374 TFYLVRLST
-383 EKIELDSHR
+383 EKIELASHQ
-392 SILEK
+392 SILENA
-397 ELRGLEDDLRK
+397 LRGLEDDLRK
-408 NFEETQI
+408 NFEENQI
-415 LIREQVANQEMS
+415 LIREKVANQELS

-450 NRSGRNLSINLLSKG
+450 ASASRNLSINLLSKS

-476 RESKDTTL
+476 RESKNTTL

-500 LIGVRFAWKTK
+500 LMGVRFVWETK

-522 LILDIVRIMQEA
+522 LILDIVRIIQEA

-556 GSIILSL
+556 GSIKLYL
-563 ENREGKSFKNNS
+563 ENREGKSFKKNS
-575 RKGFGIK
+575 EKGFGIK
-582 SMFVRAKN
+582 NMFVRANK

-599 TNDGAILILRI
+599 TSDGAILILRI
-610 PQQKVRSTVIK
+610 PQ

>member
-1 MKRACVASLSNI
+1 M

-18 NRKLLILL
+18 HKKLLILL
-26 IAVGLPVVA
+26 IAVGFPFVS
-35 ILGISKINDL
+35 ILGISKINGL
-45 ESLDGVEKLFLISG
+45 ENSDGVEKLFLISG

-65 LPFSHHNLDNTVQ
+65 LPFSHHNLDNTVE
-78 PTTLTFKTFNTMD
+78 PTILTFKTLNTMNI
-91 LDRPYLYVPFYQT
+91 DRPYLYVPFYQT
-104 YLKIFANGVLAYDS
+104 NLKIFANGVLAYDS

-144 ITASINANMTPSQSV
+144 ITASINGNMTPSQSV
-159 SNFFVAPASKL
+159 SNFFVGPASKL
-170 KGFKTA
+170 KVFKTA

-209 KPIITPIILLAFL
+209 KPIITPLILLAFL
-222 CSVGLSSQANSFA
+222 CSVGLSSQANSFS
-235 TIQLFYP
+235 TIQSFYP

-250 FALAMLGFH
+250 FALALLDFH
-259 SAIEKKEIDLSK
+259 STIEKKKIELSK

-280 ACPILLSNTTN
+280 TCIILLSKTTN
-291 LFQIQLWNMIIIP
+291 LFQIQLWNMSIIP

-315 TKSAIMF
+315 TKSTIMF

-332 YLLVTFFALAAI
+332 YLIVTFFALAAI
-344 IHDFAFL
+344 IHDIAFL

-366 SFFFFMVA
+366 AFFFFMVA
-374 AFYLVRLSS
+374 TFYLVRLST
-383 EKIELDSHR
+383 EKIELASHQ
-392 SILEK
+392 SILENA
-397 ELRGLEDDLRK
+397 LRGLEDDLRK
-408 NFEETQI
+408 NFEENQI
-415 LIREQVANQEMS
+415 LIREKVANQELS

-450 NRSGRNLSINLLSKG
+450 ASASRNLSINLLSKS

-476 RESKDTTL
+476 RESKNTTL

-500 LIGVRFAWKTK
+500 LMGVRFVWETK

-522 LILDIVRIMQEA
+522 LILDIVRIIQEA

-556 GSIILSL
+556 GSIKLYL
-563 ENREGKSFKNNS
+563 ENREGKSFKKNS
-575 RKGFGIK
+575 EKGFGIK
-582 SMFVRAKN
+582 NMFVRANK

-599 TNDGAILILRI
+599 TSDGAILILRI
-610 PQQKVRSTVIK
+610 PQ